1 VSGRRRR
8 NAGLKFGVQRDIN
21 VDRVAMLVLRLPEFD
36 PAIAH
41 VLRTE
46 PNGILTTAARVE
58 QQIEREACVA
68 ADRVSIEIVGKWILV
83 INTPRSCRVVAVVV
97 RPLLRQGG
105 GAVYKYKIGDVALST
120 GEGPTRAIVE
130 CETGCQ

>member
-1 VSGRRRR
+1 MSGRRRR

-46 PNGILTTAARVE
+46 SNGILTPAARVE
-58 QQIEREACVA
+58 QQVEREACLA
-68 ADRVSIEIVGKWILV
+68 ANRVSIAVLRYFAG
-83 INTPRSCRVVAVVV
+83 TP
-97 RPLLRQGG
+97 
-105 GAVYKYKIGDVALST
+105 
-120 GEGPTRAIVE
+120 
-130 CETGCQ
+130 